1 MNIEQQVWGFT
12 DEGEA
17 VILYTMTNTN
27 GAYVRLTNIGAAIV
41 GIGVPDRNGKIEDV
55 ALGYADFHNYFN
67 DAGGLGKTVGRFA
80 NRIANGR
87 FTLNGTEYQLA
98 RNNGKNHLHGGPKGF
113 GEVLWESRVEVNRV
127 VFSYISPDGEERYPG
142 TVGVEVVYDWNDEC
156 ELEITYYAKTDAPTL
171 VNLTNHVYFNL
182 QGEGSG
188 DILAQELMLNCS
200 RYLPT
205 DNGSIPTGE
214 KAPVAGTPM
223 DFTESKPV
231 GRDIDLDFEQLR
243 FGNGYD
249 HFWIID
255 GWEPGKMSGAAQL
268 YDPSG
273 GRMLTVET
281 SQPGLMFYSGN
292 YLSGLG
298 KDKTGKELENR
309 CGLALECQ
317 NYPDAPNHPDFPSAV
332 LRPGEDYEQHIV
344 FRFSVR

>member
-1 MNIEQQVWGFT
+1 MDIEQQIWGFT
-12 DEGEA
+12 NEGEA
-17 VILYTMTNTN
+17 IILYTMTNAN
-27 GAYVRLTNIGAAIV
+27 GAYVKLTNIGAAIV
-41 GIGVPDRNGKIEDV
+41 GIGVVDKNGKIEDV
-55 ALGYADFHNYFN
+55 ALGYADFHDYFG
-67 DAGGLGKTVGRFA
+67 DSAAMGKTVGRFA
-80 NRIANGR
+80 NRIAGGR

-113 GEVLWESRVEVNRV
+113 GEVLWECRVEVNRV

-142 TVGVEVVYDWNDEC
+142 NLGVEVVYDWNDEC
-156 ELEITYYAKTDAPTL
+156 EMEITYYAKTDAPTL

-182 QGEGSG
+182 RGEGSG
-188 DILAQELMLNCS
+188 DILSQELKLNCS

-223 DFTESKPV
+223 DFTRFKPV
-231 GRDIDLDFEQLR
+231 GQDINADTEQLC

-255 GWEPGKMSGAAQL
+255 DGESGKMSEAAQL
-268 YDPSG
+268 YDPASG
-273 GRMLTVET
+273 RLLTVET
-281 SQPGLMFYSGN
+281 TQPGLMFYSGN
-292 YLSGLG
+292 YLDGLG
-298 KDKTGKELENR
+298 RDKTGKELKNR

-332 LRPGEDYEQHIV
+332 LNPGDDYEQHII
-344 FRFSVR
+344 FRFSIR

>member
-1 MNIEQQVWGFT
+1 MDIEQQIWGFT

-17 VILYTMTNTN
+17 IILYTMTNSH
-27 GAYVRLTNIGAAIV
+27 GAYVKLTNIGAAIV
-41 GIGVPDRNGKIEDV
+41 GIGVPDREGNIADV
-55 ALGYADFHNYFN
+55 ALGYADFHDYFG
-67 DAGGLGKTVGRFA
+67 DSAGMGKTIGRFA

-87 FTLNGTEYQLA
+87 FTLNDIEYQLA

-113 GEVLWESRVEVNRV
+113 GEVLWECRVEVNRV

-142 TVGVEVVYDWNDEC
+142 NLGVEVVYDWNDEC

-188 DILAQELMLNCS
+188 DILSEELKLNCS
-200 RYLPT
+200 HYLPT
-205 DNGSIPTGE
+205 DYGSIPTGE
-214 KAPVAGTPM
+214 RATVMDTPM
-223 DFTESKPV
+223 DFTQFKPV
-231 GRDIDLDFEQLR
+231 RQDIDEDTEQLR

-255 GWEPGKMSGAAQL
+255 GWEPGKMSEAAQL
-268 YDPSG
+268 YDPTSG
-273 GRMLTVET
+273 RLLTVET
-281 SQPGLMFYSGN
+281 TQPGLMFYSGN
-292 YLSGLG
+292 YLAGLG
-298 KDKTGKELENR
+298 RDKTGKELENR

-332 LRPGEDYEQHIV
+332 LNPDEDYEQHII
-344 FRFSVR
+344 FRFSTR